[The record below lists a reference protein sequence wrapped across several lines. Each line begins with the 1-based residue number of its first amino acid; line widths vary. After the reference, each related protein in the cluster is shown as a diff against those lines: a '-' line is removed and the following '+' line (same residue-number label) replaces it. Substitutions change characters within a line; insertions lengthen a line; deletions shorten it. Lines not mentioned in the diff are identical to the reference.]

1 MIDKYSLDIR
11 IVVGGGGGKGG
22 GGEGAKKSGEGLI
35 VIFPYKEW
43 GAYRIV
49 GLIWEGGV
57 TVC

>member
-11 IVVGGGGGKGG
+11 IVGGGKGWG
-22 GGEGAKKSGEGLI
+22 GQGAKKSGEGLI

>member
-11 IVVGGGGGKGG
+11 IVGGEKGW
-22 GGEGAKKSGEGLI
+22 GGEGAKKNGEGLI

>member
-11 IVVGGGGGKGG
+11 IVGGGGGKGW

-35 VIFPYKEW
+35 VIFPYKEG

-57 TVC
+57 TMC